1 MPDGSINFTINEA
14 NGDVPTITY
23 TRDEFIDTLRYLQFA
38 GDAMRALDDV
48 TPASAGVV
56 AFDSAGAV
64 QSRTITAGSG
74 ITVSNGSGVSGD
86 PTISITNA
94 VATKTADYTLTA
106 SDDLVKGDASGG
118 AITLTLPTAVGNSGK
133 EFFIKKIDSTGNSVT
148 VAGDGSETI
157 DGSATQVITAQ
168 WTTLTIIS
176 DGANWLIT

>member
-1 MPDGSINFTINEA
+1 MPDGSINFTVNEA
-14 NGDVPTITY
+14 NGSVPTITY
-23 TRDEFIDTLRYLQFA
+23 TREEFIATLQYLQFA
-38 GDAMRALDDV
+38 GDAMRSLDAV

-74 ITVSNGSGVSGD
+74 VTVNNGNGVSGN
-86 PTISITNA
+86 PTISIT
-94 VATKTADYTLTA
+94 KTVTTENADYTLTA
-106 SDDLVKGDASGG
+106 SDDLVLGDAALG

-133 EFFIKKIDSTGNSVT
+133 EFFIKKIDATGNSVT
-148 VAGDGSETI
+148 VDGDGSETI
-157 DGSATQVITAQ
+157 DGSATQVITSQ